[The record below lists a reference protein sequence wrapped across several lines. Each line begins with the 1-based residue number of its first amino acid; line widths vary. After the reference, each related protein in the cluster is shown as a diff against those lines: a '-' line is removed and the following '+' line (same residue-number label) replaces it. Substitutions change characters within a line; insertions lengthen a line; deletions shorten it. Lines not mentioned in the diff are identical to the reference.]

1 MWNTKSAKKC
11 GFVVVFF
18 SVEIKLFNS
27 FIGLTV
33 FAFRPTT
40 TRTVAASKTPWDIG
54 MRQEQNW
61 RLAAQWSIHGF
72 AKAACEGERC
82 SPLEGLLGPGHT
94 YMPTWKIY
102 CYWMLLAD
110 SCGRVGL
117 LFAIR
122 VLSSDMSWWLSTA
135 SQTCYLQDCC
145 WKFLNLYCLPGISW
159 SAVTSKVASATS
171 GSHSGLHDVGSA
183 DWRKSG
189 ERDPIKVESRTIL
202 SLNTSLSLCFFLWKF
217 EGPLASTLMYNHVKI
232 GEFSMDRCV
241 LLFKPCSQYH
251 HP

>member
-1 MWNTKSAKKC
+1 M
-11 GFVVVFF
+11 
-18 SVEIKLFNS
+18 
-27 FIGLTV
+27 

-72 AKAACEGERC
+72 AKAACEGERF
-82 SPLEGLLGPGHT
+82 SPLKGLPGPGHT
-94 YMPTWKIY
+94 HLPTWKILV
-102 CYWMLLAD
+102 C
-110 SCGRVGL
+110 RVGL
-117 LFAIR
+117 LF
-122 VLSSDMSWWLSTA
+122 VLSSDMSWWLSMA

-145 WKFLNLYCLPGISW
+145 WKFLNLYCLPGVSW

-189 ERDPIKVESRTIL
+189 ERDPIKVESHTQSFPWTRL
-202 SLNTSLSLCFFLWKF
+202 
-217 EGPLASTLMYNHVKI
+217 
-232 GEFSMDRCV
+232 
-241 LLFKPCSQYH
+241 
-251 HP
+251 